1 MAQARTQ
8 SNAMLYALITFVA
21 LFVVGVVCAVIFYV
35 KSEEYRTQLDSSKSD
50 LQKVAS
56 LQEQR
61 DLGKIVGKVNEGKS
75 YLGTMSE
82 QFDKLYSIITGVA
95 PAADLS
101 ADAKLNDITMQ
112 INKMTEMLG
121 QSASP
126 AVGPE
131 GIALIKLVS
140 DLKTKMD
147 DSQARLNSLTAQYQ
161 QLQEQFNADKQE
173 AAFKEQQ
180 LVAQVQ
186 SYQQNANDIQAKYD
200 ELQKQMARSADEQ
213 IQAVN
218 KRLEEEQNKLKQK
231 QMELTD
237 TETKLAQANK
247 SLREAL
253 SRLEAIR
260 PRPDKEVAAYQ
271 PDAGILRVD
280 LQNNMVYLDAGSD
293 DHVYRGLTFA
303 VFDRNA
309 PIPESGEGKAE
320 IEVFQVEPKVSVA
333 RIVRGNKKN
342 PIVKE
347 DLVANLIWDS
357 KSSNKFVVL
366 GDFDFDGDGRVDADG
381 SQRIREMIER
391 WGGVVENDVT
401 IETDFVIVG
410 LEPMPMARP
419 DQAEADLDPGL
430 MEKYEASLTAKDTY
444 NATLQRAKELSAP
457 VFNQKRFFYLIGY
470 DALLNTMLGK

>member
-35 KSEEYRTQLDSSKSD
+35 KSEEYRNQLDSSKSD
-50 LQKVAS
+50 LQKVANI
-56 LQEQR
+56 QEQR
-61 DLGKIVGKVNEGKS
+61 DLGKIVGKVEEGKS

-82 QFDKLYSIITGVA
+82 RFDKLYSIITGVA

-101 ADAKLNDITMQ
+101 ADAKLNEITLQ
-112 INKMTEMLG
+112 INKMTETLG
-121 QSASP
+121 QSVSP

-131 GIALIKLVS
+131 GIALIKLAS
-140 DLKTKMD
+140 DLKTRAD
-147 DSQARLNSLTAQYQ
+147 DAQAKLNDLTAQYQ
-161 QLQEQFNADKQE
+161 QLQEQYNTDKQE

-186 SYQQNANDIQAKYD
+186 SYQQNANDIQTKYD
-200 ELQKQMARSADEQ
+200 ELQKLMTRSADEQ

-237 TETKLAQANK
+237 TEAKLAQTNK

-280 LQNNMVYLDAGSD
+280 LQNNMVFLDAGSD

-357 KSSNKFVVL
+357 RSSNKFVVL
-366 GDFDFDGDGRVDADG
+366 GDFDFDGDSRVDADG

-391 WGGVVENDVT
+391 WGGVVEDDVT

-410 LEPMPMARP
+410 QAPMPLARP

-430 MEKYEASLTAKDTY
+430 MEKYEASLTAKDAY
-444 NATLQRAKELSAP
+444 NIMLERAKELSAP

>member
-50 LQKVAS
+50 LQKVATI
-56 LQEQR
+56 QEQR
-61 DLGKIVGKVNEGKS
+61 DLGKIVGKVEEGKS

-82 QFDKLYSIITGVA
+82 RFDKLYSIITGVA

-101 ADAKLNDITMQ
+101 ADAKLNEITLQ
-112 INKMTEMLG
+112 VNKMTEMLG
-121 QSASP
+121 QSVSP

-131 GIALIKLVS
+131 GIALIKLAS
-140 DLKTKMD
+140 DLKTRAD
-147 DSQARLNSLTAQYQ
+147 DAQTKLNDLAAQYQ
-161 QLQEQFNADKQE
+161 QLQEQYNTDKQE

-180 LVAQVQ
+180 FVAQVQ

-200 ELQKQMARSADEQ
+200 ELQKQMTRSAEEQ

-237 TETKLAQANK
+237 TEAKLTQANK

-342 PIVKE
+342 PIVME

-366 GDFDFDGDGRVDADG
+366 GDFDFDGDGRVDGDG

-419 DQAEADLDPGL
+419 DQAEADLDPSL
-430 MEKYEASLTAKDTY
+430 MEKYEASLTAKNTY

>member
-21 LFVVGVVCAVIFYV
+21 LFIVGVVCAVIFYV
-35 KSEEYRTQLDSSKSD
+35 KSEEYRAQLDSSKTD
-50 LQKVAS
+50 LQKIAS
-56 LQEQR
+56 VREQQN
-61 DLGKIVGKVNEGKS
+61 LSKIVGKVDEGKS
-75 YLGTMSE
+75 YLGTMSDR
-82 QFDKLYSIITGVA
+82 FNKLYSIITGVA
-95 PAADLS
+95 PAEDLS
-101 ADAKLNDITMQ
+101 ADAKLNDIVLQ

-140 DLKTKMD
+140 DLKTKID
-147 DSQARLNSLTAQYQ
+147 DTQSMLNNLTAQYQ

-173 AAFKEQQ
+173 ATFKEQQ
-180 LVAQVQ
+180 LVAQVK

-200 ELQKQMARSADEQ
+200 DLQKQMTRSAEEQ
-213 IQAVN
+213 IQAVT

-253 SRLEAIR
+253 SRLESIR

-280 LQNNMVYLDAGSD
+280 LQNNMVFLDAGSE

-333 RIVRGNKKN
+333 RIVRGSKKN

-347 DLVANLIWDS
+347 DIVANLIWDPRS
-357 KSSNKFVVL
+357 NNKFVVL

-391 WGGVVENDVT
+391 WGGVVQNEVT
-401 IETDFVIVG
+401 IETDFVVVG
-410 LEPMPMARP
+410 LEPVPMARP
-419 DQAEADLDPGL
+419 DQAEADLDPSL
-430 MEKYEASLTAKDTY
+430 MEKYQASQTARGTY
-444 NATLQRAKELSAP
+444 NAMLQRARELSVP

>member
-50 LQKVAS
+50 LQKIANRT
-56 LQEQR
+56 EQGA
-61 DLGKIVGKVNEGKS
+61 LGKIVGKVDEGKS
-75 YLGTMSE
+75 YLGTLSE
-82 QFDKLYSIITGVA
+82 RYDKLYSIITGVA
-95 PAADLS
+95 PAEDLS

-112 INKMTEMLG
+112 INKLTEMLG

-131 GIALIKLVS
+131 GIALIKLAS
-140 DLKTKMD
+140 DLKTRADDLQTKMD
-147 DSQARLNSLTAQYQ
+147 NLTAQYQ
-161 QLQEQFNADKQE
+161 QLQDQYNADKQE

-180 LVAQVQ
+180 LVAQVE

-200 ELQKQMARSADEQ
+200 QLQKQLSGSFDEQ

-237 TETKLAQANK
+237 TETKLAQADK
-247 SLREAL
+247 SLKEAL
-253 SRLEAIR
+253 GRLEAIR

-280 LQNNMVYLDAGSD
+280 LQNSLVYLDSGSD

-309 PIPESGEGKAE
+309 PIPETGEGKAE

-366 GDFDFDGDGRVDADG
+366 GDFDFNDDGRVDADG
-381 SQRIREMIER
+381 NQRIREMIER
-391 WGGVVENDVT
+391 WGGIVDDEIT
-401 IETDFVIVG
+401 IDTDFVIVG
-410 LEPMPMARP
+410 QVPAPLPQPE
-419 DQAEADLDPGL
+419 QAEADIDPSL
-430 MEKYEASLTAKDTY
+430 MEKYQASLNAMKTY
-444 NATLQRAKELSAP
+444 NVKLERAKELSAP

>member
-391 WGGVVENDVT
+391 WGGVVESGVT